1 MSKLSVTTFVDLEDA
16 TSRHLDEADQVA
28 ERALRRL
35 SSPMKRGLHAAKAE
49 EALRSEGPRPL
60 LDAEADALDEP
71 IDIIIARVTEQR
83 KKYDAKCAKI
93 ESARIKARADI
104 RAAASAADQKRI
116 VNRLSAD
123 LQA

>member
-1 MSKLSVTTFVDLEDA
+1 MSKLAVTTFVDLEDA

-49 EALRSEGPRPL
+49 EALRTEGPRPL
-60 LDAEADALDEP
+60 LDAEAAALGESVEV
-71 IDIIIARVTEQR
+71 IVARVADQR

-104 RAAASAADQKRI
+104 RAAASAAEQKRI
-116 VNRLSAD
+116 VNQLSAD